1 MVFLGLDDGFMTE
14 QERFVDNGDETITD
28 HETGLMWKKSDTM
41 VDLKKWVN
49 YQEAVDYARELKENK
64 FAGYDDWRLPAKDE
78 MLSLYCESLSQTDKF
93 GKVVHISDKFTSG
106 CGFSMIAKMV
116 DGRIRTWVLK
126 IRDGEFE
133 NPDGLWTL
141 AESARAVRSL

>member
-1 MVFLGLDDGFMTE
+1 M
-14 QERFVDNGDETITD
+14 I
-28 HETGLMWKKSDTM
+28 
-41 VDLKKWVN
+41 DLKKWVN

-78 MLSLYCESLSQTDKF
+78 MQSLYNESLSQADKF
-93 GKVVHISDKFTSG
+93 GKIIHISDKFASG

-126 IRDGEFE
+126 VRDGELE